1 MPKVNEISVAY
12 STHGLGADERDVIA
26 HLNNHGNVK
35 CSPDLSNE
43 RFIVSAKGVGIEYI
57 HKVVEEAVE
66 AAKNL
71 EEKNEAEPLDTLV
84 SFRVNAPFKNI
95 ESFVEEI
102 EADIEGVYACNYGNV
117 VTVSSDIFDEKYLID
132 CVSKYFDIV

>member
-12 STHGLGADERDVIA
+12 STHGLGVDERDVIA

-35 CSPDLSNE
+35 CSPDLLNE
-43 RFIVSAKGVGIEYI
+43 RFIVASKGVGIEYI
-57 HKVVEEAVE
+57 HKVVDEAIEAV
-66 AAKNL
+66 KNL

-84 SFRVNAPFKNI
+84 SFRVNAPFKKI

-102 EADIEGVYACNYGNV
+102 ETVIEGVYACNYGHV
-117 VTVSSDIFDEKYLID
+117 VTVSSDIFDEKHLID
-132 CVSKYFDIV
+132 CVGKYFDIV

>member
-1 MPKVNEISVAY
+1 MPKVNEILVAY

-57 HKVVEEAVE
+57 NKVVEEAVE
-66 AAKNL
+66 AVNKMKEN
-71 EEKNEAEPLDTLV
+71 NEAEPLDTLV
-84 SFRVNAPFKNI
+84 SFRVNAPIEKI
-95 ESFVEEI
+95 ESFVKEI
-102 EADIEGVYACNYGNV
+102 EFDVEGVYALNLGHV
-117 VTVSSDIFDEKYLID
+117 LTVSSDIFDEKYLID
-132 CVSKYFDIV
+132 CVGKYFDIV

>member
-1 MPKVNEISVAY
+1 MPKVNEISVEY
-12 STHGLGADERDVIA
+12 STHGLSADARDVIA

-66 AAKNL
+66 TANKMKT
-71 EEKNEAEPLDTLV
+71 KNEATPLDTLV
-84 SFRVNAPFKNI
+84 SFRVNAPIEKI
-95 ESFVEEI
+95 ESFVKEI
-102 EADIEGVYACNYGNV
+102 EFGVEGVYALNLGHV
-117 VTVSSDIFDEKYLID
+117 LTVSSDIFDEHHLID
-132 CVSKYFDIV
+132 CVGKYFDIV

>member
-1 MPKVNEISVAY
+1 MPIVNEISVAY
-12 STHGLGADERDVIA
+12 STHGLGADERDVIS

-66 AAKNL
+66 TANKMKT
-71 EEKNEAEPLDTLV
+71 KNEATPLDTLV
-84 SFRVNAPFKNI
+84 SFRVNAPIEKI
-95 ESFVEEI
+95 ESFVKEI
-102 EADIEGVYACNYGNV
+102 EFDVEGIYALNLGHV
-117 VTVSSDIFDEKYLID
+117 LTVSSDIFDEQRLID
-132 CVSKYFDIV
+132 CVGKYFDIV

>member
-1 MPKVNEISVAY
+1 MPKVNEILVAY

-66 AAKNL
+66 AVNKMKEN
-71 EEKNEAEPLDTLV
+71 NEAEPLDTLV
-84 SFRVNAPFKNI
+84 SFRVNAPIEKI
-95 ESFVEEI
+95 ESFVKEI
-102 EADIEGVYACNYGNV
+102 ESDVEGVYALNLGHV
-117 VTVSSDIFDEKYLID
+117 LTVSSDIFDEKYLID

>member
-12 STHGLGADERDVIA
+12 STHGLGVDERDVIA

-35 CSPDLSNE
+35 CSPDLLNE
-43 RFIVSAKGVGIEYI
+43 RFIVAAKGVGIEYI
-57 HKVVEEAVE
+57 HKVVDEAIE

-84 SFRVNAPFKNI
+84 SFRVNAPFKKI

-102 EADIEGVYACNYGNV
+102 EADIESVYACNYGHV
-117 VTVSSDIFDEKYLID
+117 VTVSSDVFDERYLID
-132 CVSKYFDIV
+132 CVGKYFDIV

>member
-35 CSPDLSNE
+35 CIPDLSNE

-57 HKVVEEAVE
+57 HKVVDEVIEV
-66 AAKNL
+66 AKNL

-84 SFRVNAPFKNI
+84 SFRVNAPIEKI
-95 ESFVEEI
+95 ESFVKEI
-102 EADIEGVYACNYGNV
+102 EFDVEGIYALNLGNV
-117 VTVSSDIFDEKYLID
+117 LTVSSDIFDEQHLID
-132 CVSKYFDIV
+132 CVGKYFDIV

>member
-1 MPKVNEISVAY
+1 MPKVNEISVSY

-35 CSPDLSNE
+35 CSHDLSNE
-43 RFIVSAKGVGIEYI
+43 QFIVSVKGAGIEYI
-57 HKVVEEAVE
+57 HKVVEEAIE

-71 EEKNEAEPLDTLV
+71 EEMNEAEPLDTLV
-84 SFRVNAPFKNI
+84 SFRVNAPIEKI

-102 EADIEGVYACNYGNV
+102 ESDVEGIFAWNFGYVLMVA
-117 VTVSSDIFDEKYLID
+117 SDIFDEKHLID
-132 CVSKYFDIV
+132 YVGKYFDIV

>member
-1 MPKVNEISVAY
+1 MPKVNEILVAY

-35 CSPDLSNE
+35 CSPDLPNE

-57 HKVVEEAVE
+57 HNVVDEAIE
-66 AAKNL
+66 AAKSL

-84 SFRVNAPFKNI
+84 SFRVNAPFKKI
-95 ESFVEEI
+95 ESFVEKI
-102 EADIEGVYACNYGNV
+102 EADIEGVYACNYGHV
-117 VTVSSDIFDEKYLID
+117 VTVSSDIFDEQHLID
-132 CVSKYFDIV
+132 CVGKYFDIV

>member
-12 STHGLGADERDVIA
+12 STHGLGVDERDVIA
-26 HLNNHGNVK
+26 HLNNNGNVK

-66 AAKNL
+66 TVNKMK
-71 EEKNEAEPLDTLV
+71 EKNEAEPLDTLV
-84 SFRVNAPFKNI
+84 SFRVNAPIEKI
-95 ESFVEEI
+95 ESFVKEVES
-102 EADIEGVYACNYGNV
+102 DVEGVYALNLGHV
-117 VTVSSDIFDEKYLID
+117 LTVSSDIFDEQRLID
-132 CVSKYFDIV
+132 CVGKYFDIV

>member
-66 AAKNL
+66 AVNKMK
-71 EEKNEAEPLDTLV
+71 EKNEAEPLDTLV
-84 SFRVNAPFKNI
+84 SFRVNAPIEKI
-95 ESFVEEI
+95 ESFVKEI
-102 EADIEGVYACNYGNV
+102 EFGVEGIYALNLGHV
-117 VTVSSDIFDEKYLID
+117 LTVSSDIFDEHHLID
-132 CVSKYFDIV
+132 CVGKYFDIV

>member
-12 STHGLGADERDVIA
+12 STHGLGADERDVIVQ
-26 HLNNHGNVK
+26 LNNHGNVK
-35 CSPDLSNE
+35 CTPDLSNE

-57 HKVVEEAVE
+57 HKAVEEAIE

-84 SFRVNAPFKNI
+84 SFRVNAPFKKI

-102 EADIEGVYACNYGNV
+102 EADIEGVYACNYGHV

-132 CVSKYFDIV
+132 CVSEYFDIV

>member
-1 MPKVNEISVAY
+1 MPRVNEILVAY

-43 RFIVSAKGVGIEYI
+43 RFIVSAKDVGIEYI
-57 HKVVEEAVE
+57 HKVVDEAIE

-71 EEKNEAEPLDTLV
+71 EKKNEAEPLDTLV
-84 SFRVNAPFKNI
+84 SFRVNAPFKKI

-102 EADIEGVYACNYGNV
+102 EADIEGVYACNYGHV

-132 CVSKYFDIV
+132 CVGKYFDIV